1 MQKKGVV
8 MQLSDGYAV
17 VMTKEM
23 EFRKIPLLEG
33 MVVGL
38 EVDVPAETV
47 VPLTSSKSKRAWY
60 QTKWMKSGVVAA
72 SILLAVGL
80 FSNTLF
86 TGPKAYAY
94 VSVDINPSIELSID
108 NHKKVVTATPLN
120 EDAEKLLT
128 ELKVT
133 GIQVD
138 EAVGKMADYARE
150 HGYLHDK
157 SEVIITASPAV
168 DEQKLVAEDLNL
180 DQIEEE
186 LVAKVQMLA
195 TTYGAEIDVE
205 GVRVSEEVRNAAK
218 DAGVSPGKYAVYLSA
233 LSQGV
238 DVEIDELKNAP
249 ISKVVEK
256 SGPELAGAIDEIKS
270 GEQLDKL
277 LKALK
282 QDGKEGLKQGVKASG
297 VLPNNKSPE
306 REDQKLPPGQQKKQ
320 DKATQSNDPKQP
332 STQSNDNQSSGRES
346 NNGKSSPSKQDD
358 KGKDGKSDRAYDNKN
373 GWTFWNNWKHNKQD
387 DNDKNNKQ
395 NNRNDNKNSRDS
407 GHGKEKKDKDRD

>member
-8 MQLSDGYAV
+8 MQLAEGYAV

-47 VPLTSSKSKRAWY
+47 VPLSAAKSNRAWY
-60 QTKWMKSGVVAA
+60 QRKWMKSGVVAA

-128 ELKVT
+128 ELKLT
-133 GIQVD
+133 GIQIE

-180 DQIEEE
+180 DQIEDD
-186 LVAKVQMLA
+186 LVASVQNLA
-195 TTYGAEIDVE
+195 TAYGADIDVE
-205 GVRVSEEVRNAAK
+205 GVRVSEEVRDAAK
-218 DAGVSPGKYAVYLSA
+218 EAGVSPGKYAVYLSA

-238 DVEIDELKNAP
+238 DVDINELKNAP
-249 ISKVVEK
+249 ISKVVEQR
-256 SGPELAGAIDEIKS
+256 GPEMAGAIDELKS
-270 GEQLDKL
+270 GDQLDTL
-277 LKALK
+277 LKTLK
-282 QDGKEGLKQGVKASG
+282 KDGKEGLKQGAKASG
-297 VLPNNKSPE
+297 VLPNNKSVE

-320 DKATQSNDPKQP
+320 DNATQSNDTKQQSNP
-332 STQSNDNQSSGRES
+332 SNDNQSSDRES
-346 NNGKSSPSKQDD
+346 NNGKSSKQDD
-358 KGKDGKSDRAYDNKN
+358 KGKDGKSDDNN
-373 GWTFWNNWKHNKQD
+373 RNSWSFWNNW
-387 DNDKNNKQ
+387 NN
-395 NNRNDNKNSRDS
+395 NDNGNKKGNDDKKSHDS
-407 GHGKEKKDKDRD
+407 KSHGNDNKKDKDRD